1 MLRTFLLQGSYD
13 ECNKRLEGLEGMA
26 GSNPDLDEGPRTRPR
41 TGSEKSK
48 RGKKESSIGK
58 KSKFFH

>member
-1 MLRTFLLQGSYD
+1 MIRAFLIQGSHD

-26 GSNPDLDEGPRTRPR
+26 GSDPDEGPRTR

-48 RGKKESSIGK
+48 RGKKESSIGE
-58 KSKFFH
+58 KSK